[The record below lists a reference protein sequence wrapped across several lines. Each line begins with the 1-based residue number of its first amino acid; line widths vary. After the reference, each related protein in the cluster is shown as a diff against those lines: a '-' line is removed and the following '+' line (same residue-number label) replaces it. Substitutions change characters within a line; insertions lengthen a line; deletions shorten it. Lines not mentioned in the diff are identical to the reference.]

1 MIRSLR
7 SVSSFYLKNGP
18 ATYKVAQGARIML
31 QRATGTIDN
40 SFSSKKEKCSS
51 EEEMLQAFKA

>member
-1 MIRSLR
+1 MIRALR

-18 ATYKVAQGARIML
+18 AAYKVAQGARIML

-40 SFSSKKEKCSS
+40 SFISKK
-51 EEEMLQAFKA
+51 